1 MQYILENDLDLLPIN
16 FNSKLKWKK
25 NSTSV
30 LSVLGV
36 FFFSFL
42 IFMNGEDFKEDLS
55 QEQLPLQPQKSV
67 QETKEPTVESIF
79 KFFKLLIK

>member
-1 MQYILENDLDLLPIN
+1 
-16 FNSKLKWKK
+16 
-25 NSTSV
+25 
-30 LSVLGV
+30 
-36 FFFSFL
+36 
-42 IFMNGEDFKEDLS
+42 MNGEDFKEDLS